1 MPGQRSLCQG
11 ATPGIPFL
19 QKNAT
24 KQKYKTQQ
32 KYKITKKWANDHLV
46 GRSLGF
52 LLVSFGSLDSQG

>member
-32 KYKITKKWANDHLV
+32 KYKITKKM
-46 GRSLGF
+46 GQRSLSREESGIPAG
-52 LLVSFGSLDSQG
+52 LIWVS